1 MEKSKSHI
9 KITELHPYFG
19 AEISGVNLSTP
30 MSDDVFE
37 NIVALSAK
45 YGVIVFRSTG
55 LDDTNHVELARRF
68 GPLFSMKK
76 VLGNTKTRLKT
87 DELADLSNIDPD
99 TGEPVPAEGP
109 KAQIGRLASFFHPD
123 LAYSQQRAS
132 WSLLRAH
139 EIPPPGYGGD
149 TIFADTRTAFDQLD
163 DVESGLKKRLL
174 SKNYCG
180 VHSWQH
186 AQKIS
191 NPDLFK
197 DLDPSAYPMARHQ
210 LVELHQPS
218 NRMNLYVGLYMH
230 HIECAPKEDEE
241 MADLQHKLLKHATQA
256 KYQLH
261 VEWHHP
267 GDLVIWDNRTVLHKA
282 GPGSYAGRFRRDLRR
297 ATVLDT

>member
-1 MEKSKSHI
+1 MGSLADDMEKSKSHI

-218 NRMNLYVGLYMH
+218 KRMNLYVGLYMH

-267 GDLVIWDNRTVLHKA
+267 GDLVIWDNR
-282 GPGSYAGRFRRDLRR
+282 
-297 ATVLDT
+297 